1 MTRQSILTPVI
12 YLNGKSITREL
23 ILELLE
29 RHDFIYSQAVL
40 VIYLLRLGAVS
51 SERHPIGIN
60 DVINWRIKSKQ
71 QWDDRKQEIFCQ
83 YGFDKKSLRSRK
95 EIITKK
101 KEVKSLLKE
110 KMIENILSQLRE
122 AE

>member
-12 YLNGKSITREL
+12 YLNGKSIKREL

-29 RHDFIYSQAVL
+29 QHDFIYSEAVL

-51 SERHPIGIN
+51 SDRYPIRIN

-71 QWDDRKQEIFCQ
+71 QWNDRKQEIFCKH
-83 YGFDKKSLRSRK
+83 GFDKNSLKSRK

-110 KMIENILSQLRE
+110 KMIENILSKLRE